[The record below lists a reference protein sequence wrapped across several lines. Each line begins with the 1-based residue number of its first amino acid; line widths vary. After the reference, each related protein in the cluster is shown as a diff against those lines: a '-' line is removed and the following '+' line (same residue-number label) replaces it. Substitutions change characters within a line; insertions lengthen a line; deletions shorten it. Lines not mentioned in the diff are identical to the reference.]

1 LIAKK
6 HRISHVG
13 IIRLEPRAADRPV
26 SQELQHTVRKAQ
38 DSGRSD
44 LLWFSPFRAIYSRSS
59 NLYTFK
65 LFDVVGWY
73 PNGKFSDKADLMEAD
88 FHNYF
93 YSQLGQE
100 PNIDIV
106 QILTCLA
113 ATRVAKSNFEL
124 LIL

>member
-1 LIAKK
+1 M
-6 HRISHVG
+6 G

-73 PNGKFSDKADLMEAD
+73 PNGKFSDKAVI
-88 FHNYF
+88 
-93 YSQLGQE
+93 S
-100 PNIDIV
+100 
-106 QILTCLA
+106 T
-113 ATRVAKSNFEL
+113 KNFVGVFCY
-124 LIL
+124 